1 MGREIRRQGRD
12 VKDAVGDERNFRAR
26 AVIVLVGLMLMLL
39 VPVAA
44 LDNER
49 PAKFGWHMYA
59 AAVDLP
65 KVVIEFSDGNR
76 RERNVGNIA
85 SGFRPEIDYFRPIAH
100 HVCTREADAVL
111 VIMIRQHPERRVVI
125 TCEEF

>member
-1 MGREIRRQGRD
+1 MGRQIQRQDRD
-12 VKDAVGDERNFRAR
+12 VKDAVGAQGNFNFR

-44 LDNER
+44 LDDQR

-65 KVVIEFSDGNR
+65 KVEIEFSDGNR

-100 HVCTREADAVL
+100 HLCTREADAVS
-111 VIMIRQHPERRVVI
+111 VIMTRQHPEQRVVI

>member
-1 MGREIRRQGRD
+1 MGRQIRRQDRD
-12 VKDAVGDERNFRAR
+12 VKDAVGDDRNFKSR
-26 AVIVLVGLMLMLL
+26 AVIVIVGLMLMLL
-39 VPVAA
+39 VPIAA
-44 LDNER
+44 LDDER

-65 KVVIEFSDGNR
+65 KVEIEFSDGNR
-76 RERNVGNIA
+76 SERNVGNIA

-100 HVCTREADAVL
+100 HLCTREAGAVS
-111 VIMIRQHPERRVVI
+111 VIMSRQHPERRVVI